1 LFVTL
6 NKLTKALG
14 IGRGD
19 KGKAFFGKKDRGIFH
34 GEAAGIVIGPRIG
47 ISKVADLPWRF
58 GEKDSRFVSRPFP

>member
-19 KGKAFFGKKDRGIFH
+19 KGNAFFGKKDRGIFH
-34 GEAAGIVIGPRIG
+34 GEVRWPRKSGKRIFF
-47 ISKVADLPWRF
+47 R
-58 GEKDSRFVSRPFP
+58 